1 MVQAFVTSGVVFGIW
16 FSFAVFFHAMVQ
28 ELHWSRSGA
37 AAAFSVGS
45 MVQALLSPVCGMLI
59 DRWGPRLMVVSGLLA
74 IPRH

>member
-1 MVQAFVTSGVVFGIW
+1 
-16 FSFAVFFHAMVQ
+16 
-28 ELHWSRSGA
+28 
-37 AAAFSVGS
+37 